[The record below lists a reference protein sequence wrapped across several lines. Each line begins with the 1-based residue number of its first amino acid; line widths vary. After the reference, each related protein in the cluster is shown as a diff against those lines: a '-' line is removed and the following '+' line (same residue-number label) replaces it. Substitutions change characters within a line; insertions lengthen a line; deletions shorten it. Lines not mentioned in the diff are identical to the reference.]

1 MDDNQ
6 PDDDNQPTCVLNLAQ
21 CCMML
26 RIGGNSPEIAFPF
39 TAVVIF
45 FPRTGAYPCSSMSI
59 VVLSLKIIPMSTN
72 RGQYDAVFCVPKV
85 MQWTVCVC
93 VVSCVLCRVRLELKP
108 DTLWGSTNGINDIH
122 FSNFKKITGIQQF
135 NPNAQCLIVPWSLH
149 LEVAYHSSKYC
160 V

>member
-1 MDDNQ
+1 MIINQMMIINQ
-6 PDDDNQPTCVLNLAQ
+6 PVFWILLNAVWCLG
-21 CCMML
+21 L
-26 RIGGNSPEIAFPF
+26 GVTLPKSPSLHCRC
-39 TAVVIF
+39 IF

-72 RGQYDAVFCVPKV
+72 RGQYDAVFCVLR
-85 MQWTVCVC
+85 WCNELCVC
-93 VVSCVLCRVRLELKP
+93 VSCVLCRVRLELKP

-122 FSNFKKITGIQQF
+122 FSNFKKIAGIQQF